1 RLPHALRRPR
11 RPPHDGE
18 GDDGGARAPVQPR
31 RRVGEGAG
39 RGAPCPRFRLQAL
52 PSEPMEPLNAARTAR
67 VMGERFGLAPG
78 ARVVVG
84 ASGGLDST
92 VLLRLLHAAGF
103 AVAAAHVNYGLRG
116 EASDADEAFVR
127 ALAAEL
133 GVPCHVRRV
142 ALPEGENR
150 QDAARR
156 ARYAFFEEVAEGE
169 GVVAVAHH
177 RDDQAETVL

>member
-1 RLPHALRRPR
+1 R
-11 RPPHDGE
+11 RPP
-18 GDDGGARAPVQPR
+18 
-31 RRVGEGAG
+31 G
-39 RGAPCPRFRLQAL
+39 RTSRP
-52 PSEPMEPLNAARTAR
+52 TAR
-67 VMGERFGLAPG
+67 DDPPRSRLHPLLACIRMDLPAPGRDVATRFGLAPG